1 MKNADTFEMNKNWT
15 ALCTSQAGDANQEQH
30 SLAKFMMECT
40 IGIQGIRCILPCLWV
55 FIYPWSPTGEYDL
68 AHQPPSLVAAAS
80 LLLSLKLTN
89 APAVTFDWFLIHV
102 SQLLPQETFSQ
113 LWTNNLEYYS
123 TYTCTDLVWSLANV
137 WPSVLV
143 IIFDWKVISKTY
155 PGSNCEA
162 RGCGCGETDGSWVN
176 DSSSGQV
183 GLLNA
188 HHVIGS
194 GQEVQDQEAG
204 ASNKLARG
212 QGRGEKS
219 AALWTSLF
227 SEY

>member
-40 IGIQGIRCILPCLWV
+40 IGIQGIRCILPCLWE

-102 SQLLPQETFSQ
+102 SPSPGNLFSTVDQQSGVLLHLHMHWPGMIIGQCMALCVGYFIWLKGHFQDLSRFQ
-113 LWTNNLEYYS
+113 LWSAWLRLWWNRRKLGQWLQQWPGGFVKCS
-123 TYTCTDLVWSLANV
+123 PCDWV
-137 WPSVLV
+137 WP
-143 IIFDWKVISKTY
+143 
-155 PGSNCEA
+155 GST
-162 RGCGCGETDGSWVN
+162 RPRSW
-176 DSSSGQV
+176 G
-183 GLLNA
+183 
-188 HHVIGS
+188 
-194 GQEVQDQEAG
+194 
-204 ASNKLARG
+204 K
-212 QGRGEKS
+212 
-219 AALWTSLF
+219 
-227 SEY
+227 